1 MTLLDGRPLAA
12 EIRAQAADGAAA
24 GTAPVLAVVIA
35 TDDPGA
41 AWYLG
46 SIAKAAAADRDRVA
60 RGARCRPTA
69 RRFLPASTRSRADS
83 AVDGILCLT
92 PLPDGLTLAEAGE
105 RIAFG
110 KDVDGASPVSLGR
123 LASGLPAFAPATAQA
138 VMELLHLAGPTL
150 AGADAVVVGRSNVVG
165 KPLAMLLLA
174 EHATVTICHTRTRDL
189 AAETRRADILVAAA
203 GRAHLLGAEH
213 VRPGA
218 IVIDVGTNE
227 ASDGSM
233 VGDVDTAAVEPVAGA
248 VTPVPGR
255 RRARDHRGAPSQ
267 RRQRRPLAPRLSP
280 RSAAHFGS
288 CLAPDT
294 SRTAPRISR

>member
-46 SIAKAAAADRDRVA
+46 SLAKAAAATGIALREERLTSDDVSGALA
-60 RGARCRPTA
+60 R
-69 RRFLPASTRSRADS
+69 LDELSADS
-83 AVDGILCLT
+83 SVDAILCLT
-92 PLPDGLTLAEAGE
+92 PLPDGLTLAEAGQ

-110 KDVDGASPVSLGR
+110 KDVDGASPISLGR

-138 VMELLHLAGPTL
+138 VMELLQLAGPTL

-213 VRPGA
+213 VKPDA
-218 IVIDVGTNE
+218 VVIDVGTNE

-248 VTPVPGR
+248 VTPVPGGVGPVTTAVLLR
-255 RRARDHRGAPSQ
+255 NVVTAARS
-267 RRQRRPLAPRLSP
+267 RPE
-280 RSAAHFGS
+280 
-288 CLAPDT
+288 
-294 SRTAPRISR
+294 

>member
-24 GTAPVLAVVIA
+24 GAPPVLAVVIA

-46 SIAKAAAADRDRVA
+46 SIAKAAAATGIELREERLEADGSEVLA
-60 RGARCRPTA
+60 RLDA
-69 RRFLPASTRSRADS
+69 LSADS
-83 AVDGILCLT
+83 DVDGILCLT

-105 RIAFG
+105 RIAFA

-138 VMELLHLAGPTL
+138 VMELLHLAGPAL
-150 AGADAVVVGRSNVVG
+150 SGADAVVVGRSNVVG

-189 AAETRRADILVAAA
+189 AAVTGRADILVAAA
-203 GRAHLLGAEH
+203 GKAHLLGAGH
-213 VRPGA
+213 VKPGA
-218 IVIDVGTNE
+218 VVIDVGTNE
-227 ASDGSM
+227 AADGSM

-248 VTPVPGR
+248 VTPVPGGVGPVTTAVLLR
-255 RRARDHRGAPSQ
+255 NVVTAARS
-267 RRQRRPLAPRLSP
+267 RPA
-280 RSAAHFGS
+280 
-288 CLAPDT
+288 
-294 SRTAPRISR
+294 